1 MTKGIVA
8 RVCRKWGIST
18 KAKFIRAN
26 LTSMRQIGTIY
37 ESRVRLGTFPREDGD
52 AGFIHG
58 GDANMRRDGGVGG
71 G

>member
-26 LTSMRQIGTIY
+26 LTSMRQIGTIF
-37 ESRVRLGTFPREDGD
+37 ENRVCLGTFPREDGD
-52 AGFIHG
+52 AGFVHG
-58 GDANMRRDGGVGG
+58 GDANMRRYGVVASG
-71 G
+71 